1 MLTVVE
7 LTPKPWAALDGMCSA
22 DIRVE
27 AGELAQGLRLRT
39 LVLFVCLF
47 VSLVK
52 SPEGVYKLDT

>member
-39 LVLFVCLF
+39 LVLFFVCLF
-47 VSLVK
+47 V
-52 SPEGVYKLDT
+52 Y